1 MNRHELDVFSLVC
14 GSVFL
19 AVVAGWLL
27 TRWIT
32 LDLPSPGWLVAS
44 ALVLL
49 GILGL
54 LTTSLHRH
62 GTAAGPD
69 T

>member
-1 MNRHELDVFSLVC
+1 MNRHALDALSLAF

-27 TRWIT
+27 TRWVEV
-32 LDLPSPGWLVAS
+32 DLPSAGWLVAS

-49 GILGL
+49 GALGL
-54 LTTSLHRH
+54 VT
-62 GTAAGPD
+62 TAAQRPRG
-69 T
+69 TGGSHI

>member
-1 MNRHELDVFSLVC
+1 MNRHALDVVSLVF

-19 AVVAGWLL
+19 AAVAAWLL
-27 TRWIT
+27 TRWVT
-32 LDLPSPGWLVAS
+32 VDLPSAGWLVAS

-49 GILGL
+49 GVLGL
-54 LTTSLHRH
+54 ITTGRRRQ
-62 GTAAGPD
+62 GAGSSD